1 MPELPE
7 VETIK
12 IQLEKALIGK
22 TIKAVLVRLDKM
34 VKVGPG
40 KISNIKIGSKA
51 ESEKFVKAIVGRKV
65 VAVKRRAKFLIIELS
80 QGFQLMVHLRMSGQ
94 LIHKS
99 KGQLKESLVL
109 SLTKELKKE
118 TLPNKHTHIEFDFN
132 DGSKLFFNDHR
143 QFGHMRIVTAEESK
157 VLLDMA
163 VLGPEPLDM
172 TGKEFR
178 EIIKKNPSKRAK
190 DFLLNQQMIAGIGNI
205 YADESLFISKIQPLR
220 KVGTLTDDEISRLFK
235 AIQAVLKRSI
245 KLGGSSIKTYLNVN
259 GLSGSFVSK
268 HLVYGRAGKDCV
280 ECGNVLEKTIVGS
293 RTTVYC
299 KVCQK

>member
-12 IQLEKALIGK
+12 IHLEKALIGK
-22 TIKAVLVRLDKM
+22 TIKVVLVRLDKM

-40 KISNIKIGSKA
+40 KISNIKVGSKA

-94 LIHKS
+94 LIYRS
-99 KGQLKESLVL
+99 KEQLKESLVL

-118 TLPNKHTHIEFDFN
+118 NLPNKHTHIEFDFN

-172 TGKEFR
+172 TEKEFR
-178 EIIKKNPSKRAK
+178 EIIKKNPNKRAK

-220 KVGTLTDDEISRLFK
+220 KVGSLTDDEISKLFK

-259 GLSGSFVSK
+259 GLSGNFASK
-268 HLVYGRAGKDCV
+268 HLVYGRAGKDCF